1 MKLAVHRWRAAGLG
15 ACMAL
20 FAACGGD
27 GTGTPDPAGI
37 VATTATT
44 QNGFRSA
51 PVNDLPAVRVTDD
64 DGQAMAGVAVTFAV
78 ASGGGTITGGSATT
92 NAQGVATV
100 GSWTLGP
107 NPGTNT
113 LTATV
118 SGLTP
123 VTFSA
128 MGADPCVTAT
138 PYTVGSTVNGALQPF
153 DCRLSTGEYVDFYST
168 TLATAQALR
177 FTMSSTTVDT
187 WMELYDPSANILA
200 FNDDVDGTS
209 TNSAIRVFAPSG
221 AYFLAST
228 SFDPNEL
235 GTYALAS
242 ATMGGNDNCD
252 TYWVVPGV
260 SIAGNVVATDCNFG
274 GYLTDEYLVILRP
287 GQTLTVTMRS
297 TATDAYVELYD
308 SDGNLVDSDDD
319 SGGGDDATM
328 VYTSTT
334 LDVFAIDAS
343 TFDPGATGAYTLQ
356 ITRS

>member
-1 MKLAVHRWRAAGLG
+1 
-15 ACMAL
+15 
-20 FAACGGD
+20 
-27 GTGTPDPAGI
+27 
-37 VATTATT
+37 
-44 QNGFRSA
+44 
-51 PVNDLPAVRVTDD
+51 
-64 DGQAMAGVAVTFAV
+64 
-78 ASGGGTITGGSATT
+78 
-92 NAQGVATV
+92 V

-107 NPGTNT
+107 NTGTNT

-118 SGLTP
+118 SGLAP

-138 PYTVGSTVNGALQPF
+138 PYTVPSTVNAALSSY

-177 FTMSSTTVDT
+177 FTMTSTTVDT

-200 FNDDVDGTS
+200 FNDDADETS

-221 AYFLAST
+221 NYFLAST

-235 GTYALAS
+235 GNYSLTS
-242 ATMGGNDNCD
+242 AAMGGNDNCD

-260 SIAGNVVATDCNFG
+260 SITGNVATTDCNFG

-297 TATDAYVELYD
+297 TAVDSWVELYD
-308 SDGNLVDSDDD
+308 SDGTLVDTDDD
-319 SGGGDDATM
+319 SGGGNDAIL
-328 VYTSTT
+328 VYTATA
-334 LDVFAIDAS
+334 LDVYAIDAS
-343 TFDPGATGAYTLQ
+343 TFDPGQTGAYTVQ